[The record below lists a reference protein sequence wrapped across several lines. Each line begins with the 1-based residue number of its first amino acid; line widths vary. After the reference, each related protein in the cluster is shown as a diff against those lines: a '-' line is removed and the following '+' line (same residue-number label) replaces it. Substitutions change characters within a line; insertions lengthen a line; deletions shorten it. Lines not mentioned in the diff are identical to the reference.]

1 MTIQDIHTR
10 FERQISLPNFGLE
23 AQQKI
28 MASSVLIIGMGGLGC
43 PALQY
48 LVAAGVGRI
57 GIVDGDSVAI
67 HNLHRQ
73 ILFTSQDVGLQKVAA
88 ALEKVK
94 HIHPHIQF
102 ETYPEFI
109 SKNNAID
116 LISSYDIVLDCTDRF
131 SARYL
136 INDVCVLKNKP
147 FIFGALFQFQGQ
159 LAVFNHGERR
169 TTLRDLFPN
178 QPYQND
184 YPSCQDAGTL
194 GMLPGIIGTMQAL
207 ECIKW
212 ITHQQGLLYN
222 TLLTYD
228 LMQHTQLR
236 LRIAKNNDLL
246 PIDLE
251 SFLATVYEIDES
263 SCENINHQEDLDMTT
278 FIEKIKEGN
287 ALLIDVRN
295 PNELPLWNEFE
306 TLQIPLSDLP
316 HSLHQLD
323 ESKTILLFCHA
334 GIRSQTALEFLKDE
348 CNFEHVFH
356 LKGGLLKW
364 LSKT

>member
-10 FERQISLPNFGLE
+10 FERQISLSHFGIE

-28 MASSVLIIGMGGLGC
+28 IASSVLIVGLGGLGC

-57 GIVDGDSVAI
+57 GLVDGDTVAI

-73 ILFTSQDVGLQKVAA
+73 ILFTSQDVDQQKVTA

-94 HIHPHIQF
+94 HIHPHILL

-109 SKNNAID
+109 SKTNAID
-116 LISSYDIVLDCTDRF
+116 IISSYDIVLDCTDRF

-136 INDVCVLKNKP
+136 INDVCVLLNKP
-147 FIFGALFQFQGQ
+147 FIFGALYQYQGQ
-159 LAVFNHGERR
+159 LAVFNHGKVR
-169 TTLRDLFPN
+169 TTLRDLFPTQPN
-178 QPYQND
+178 QLD
-184 YPSCQDAGTL
+184 HPSCQEAGTL

-212 ITHQQGLLYN
+212 ITQQQGLLYN
-222 TLLTYD
+222 SLLTYD
-228 LMQHTQLR
+228 FMHHTQLR
-236 LRIAKNNDLL
+236 LRIAKNNDLQ
-246 PIDLE
+246 PIDLDTL
-251 SFLATVYEIDES
+251 LATAYEIDET
-263 SCENINHQEDLDMTT
+263 SCANSNEQEDLDMPT

-287 ALLIDVRN
+287 AIIIDVRN
-295 PNELPLWNEFE
+295 PNELPHWHEFE
-306 TLQIPLSDLP
+306 TIQIPLSDLP
-316 HSLHQLD
+316 DSVHQLD
-323 ESKTILLFCHA
+323 KSKSILLFCHA
-334 GIRSQTALEFLKDE
+334 GIRSQTALEYLKEE

-364 LSKT
+364 LS